1 MATLTYDPSEP
12 QDSELNE
19 AEQESLAIGEKALEE
34 QNKMLA
40 GKFEDAEALEKAY
53 IELQKKLGS
62 TEETTEETTEEVETE
77 TTEESEVNPTAQ
89 LIQDASVEWNEKG
102 ELSDEMMS
110 KFAEMDSK
118 DLVSAYMEMQQS
130 QQSAD
135 LTDKEVLD
143 IKGSVG
149 GEESYGQIVE
159 WAGQNMD
166 ESAVNA
172 FDTLI
177 NSGDAEM
184 IKLAVAGMKAQYEA
198 ANGYEGRM
206 LTGKAAQDTKD
217 VFRSQAEVVR
227 AMQDPRYDTDP
238 AYRSDVFKKL
248 EQSNINY

>member
-1 MATLTYDPSEP
+1 MATLTYDPTEP
-12 QDSELNE
+12 QESEFNE
-19 AEQESLAIGEKALEE
+19 AEQEALAIGEKALEE

-62 TEETTEETTEEVETE
+62 TEETTEDNVEEETE
-77 TTEESEVNPTAQ
+77 TTEEPEVNPTSQ
-89 LIQDASVEWNEKG
+89 LIQDASAEWSEKG

-118 DLVSAYMEMQQS
+118 DLVSAYMEMQQT

-143 IKGSVG
+143 IKSSVG
-149 GEESYGQIVE
+149 GDESYGQLIE

-172 FDTLI
+172 FDSLI
-177 NSGDAEM
+177 NSGDSEI
-184 IKLAVAGMKAQYEA
+184 IKLAVAGIKAQYES

-206 LTGKAAQDTKD
+206 LTGKAAKDISD

-227 AMQDPRYDTDP
+227 AMSDSRYDNDP
-238 AYRSDVFKKL
+238 AYRADVFKKL
-248 EQSNINY
+248 EKSNIDY